1 MNKRVLYTVGGF
13 ALAGAGLYAL
23 IVSLVGLNVTY
34 LNWLA
39 PQGRFA
45 VFMAQLVM
53 IMLGAVLIVLGAT
66 DWEKE
71 RRLIERFE
79 RERRLSGVDARE
91 N

>member
-1 MNKRVLYTVGGF
+1 MNKRVLLTVAGF

-39 PQGRFA
+39 PQGRFV

-53 IMLGAVLIVLGAT
+53 IMVGAVLIVLGAT
-66 DWEKE
+66 DWDKE
-71 RRLIERFE
+71 RRLIDRHLAERK
-79 RERRLSGVDARE
+79 LGSVDVRE